1 MPHGHRPNI
10 DSLDGLRGLAAL
22 GVLILHL
29 LGRFGLSGWPNRF
42 YLAVPLFFVISGY
55 VIARSYEDRLREGM
69 SLSTF
74 ARIRAIRLYP
84 MLLASCLIATFSM
97 PIRNVA
103 MAALVIPSLVGTLEL
118 FPANGPIWSLFIEI
132 WGNFAHALFV
142 RQLNRIV
149 LATLVA
155 MGGIGTM
162 IAVHASGDLAVGW
175 ANGNFSGGVS
185 IFLFSYFAGVAIW
198 RAECAG
204 FLTALPRLPLV
215 VPVCAYML
223 AVAAPLPG
231 NGLTDAAIVLLLFP
245 LIVLLTRTASLS
257 ERTASTCRAA
267 GRLSYPLYVLHYP
280 IVTFATDHLRWA
292 TPAQQYALLA
302 PLAVVCVA
310 ISMALLYFY
319 DEPLRRYLSAIFR
332 QRQAWTLGQDV
343 TT

>member
-1 MPHGHRPNI
+1 MPERRRPNI

-29 LGRFGLSGWPNRF
+29 LGRFGLAGWPNRF

-69 SLSTF
+69 SLATF
-74 ARIRAIRLYP
+74 ARIRATRLYP
-84 MLLASCLIATFSM
+84 MLLASCLMAALSM
-97 PIRNVA
+97 PIWNVA
-103 MAALVIPSLVGTLEL
+103 MAVLVIPSLVGTLEL

-142 RQLNRIV
+142 RQLNRTI
-149 LATLVA
+149 LATLIVLGA
-155 MGGIGTM
+155 IGTM
-162 IAVHASGDLAVGW
+162 IAVYASGDLAVGW

-185 IFLFSYFAGVAIW
+185 IFLFSYFAGVSIW
-198 RAECAG
+198 RVERAG
-204 FLTALPRLPLV
+204 LLTALPRLPLA

-223 AVAAPLPG
+223 AVAMPLPSH
-231 NGLTDAAIVLLLFP
+231 GLVDVAIVMLIFP
-245 LIVLLTRTASLS
+245 LIILLTRTASLS
-257 ERTASTCRAA
+257 ARVALACRAA

-302 PLAVVCVA
+302 PLALVCVA

-319 DEPLRRYLSAIFR
+319 DEPVRGYLSALFCPR
-332 QRQAWTLGQDV
+332 QTAGHVV
-343 TT
+343 TM

>member
-1 MPHGHRPNI
+1 MPQGRRPNI

-29 LGRFGLSGWPNRF
+29 LGRFGLAGWPNRF

-84 MLLASCLIATFSM
+84 MLLASCLIAALSM
-97 PIRNVA
+97 PLWSVA
-103 MAALVIPSLVGTLEL
+103 MAALMIPSLMGTLEL

-132 WGNFAHALFV
+132 WGNLAHALFV
-142 RQLNRIV
+142 RQLNRTV
-149 LATLVA
+149 LTTLIA
-155 MGGIGTM
+155 MGAIGTM
-162 IAVHASGDLAVGW
+162 IAVYASGDLAVGW

-204 FLTALPRLPLV
+204 LLTRLPRLPLA
-215 VPVCAYML
+215 VPLCAFVL
-223 AVAAPLPG
+223 TVAAPLPG
-231 NGLTDAAIVLLLFP
+231 NGLADAAIVLLAFP

-257 ERTASTCRAA
+257 PRTAAVCRAV
-267 GRLSYPLYVLHYP
+267 GRLSYPLYILHHP

-302 PLAVVCVA
+302 PLALGCVA
-310 ISMALLYFY
+310 ISKALLYVY
-319 DEPLRRYLSAIFR
+319 DEPVRRYLATLFR
-332 QRQAWTLGQDV
+332 SRQTIGHAV
-343 TT
+343 TM